1 MIQSLALATLTTLC
15 VVTTHSV
22 CAAAQNPLYV
32 VRGTHAAPA
41 LPWWSSGESVGGTLA
56 PASDV
61 DGDGVR
67 ENWVSHA
74 RGARLL
80 RGSDGAVLREIQGG
94 ISRFV
99 LGDLNGDGWTE
110 YLVRGDPDAPVLD
123 QYLVISSANDQLL
136 ATWDWT
142 ASQQPNGQTYR
153 GTAVGVI
160 GDVNGDG
167 FADVHC
173 IESFVSQVQGVSSR
187 DSVLV
192 ISGRDG
198 AVLRRH
204 DDRLRLLALRGDV
217 DGDQVPDYVIDPCWE
232 GGGVCPSSA
241 PRTLISGASGAVL
254 ATYSALPN
262 DAALI
267 ADLDGDGVR
276 ELGFATTSGT
286 LAILSGATGLL
297 LHSLPGERFQRQFLD
312 GTFVT
317 PTADVDGDG
326 AQDVAIYA
334 DETLKLYSLVAAA
347 VVADYHVGYSS
358 AINAGDVNGDGREDL
373 LIGLSQASEGR
384 GKVLLATAPLDL
396 RVGNRFAFGSSAC
409 PCGQGIAT
417 QGGCDS
423 APLAGPFGGP
433 QLKLSARL
441 DAFGSASLA
450 ARDLQFYATNV
461 ATDAG
466 LLAEGF
472 LLASPST
479 QALPTRSGNGL
490 LALAPP
496 FARIARMRTSWNR
509 IHASYTP
516 LWSTLS
522 AGQSVHFQVW
532 YREFFF
538 TANDCSAGFNFTNA
552 LSITFTP

>member
-1 MIQSLALATLTTLC
+1 MIQSPALATLATLC

-56 PASDV
+56 PASDL

-80 RGSDGAVLREIQGG
+80 RGSDGAVLREIQGA

-123 QYLVISSANDQLL
+123 EYLVISSANDQLL

-192 ISGRDG
+192 ISGSDG

-312 GTFVT
+312 RTFVT

-479 QALPTRSGNGL
+479 QALPTLSGNGL